1 MDTIEKEKVSVIMLA
16 QDCGQYLEAS
26 VKSVMAQTYQNW
38 ELIFVDDASK
48 DNSVQRIMQLRG
60 TDHRFKI
67 SQCVFSRGETVN
79 RNSSLRDA
87 HGKWIA
93 FLNAGDIWEPTKL
106 ENRSSSWKRTIM
118 LSHIQS
124 STTLMLKEKM
134 LVC

>member
-48 DNSVQRIMQLRG
+48 DNSIQRIMQLRG

-67 SQCVFSRGETVN
+67 SQ
-79 RNSSLRDA
+79 
-87 HGKWIA
+87 
-93 FLNAGDIWEPTKL
+93 
-106 ENRSSSWKRTIM
+106 
-118 LSHIQS
+118 
-124 STTLMLKEKM
+124 
-134 LVC
+134 